1 MRRLFVP
8 VAGGALAERAR
19 HGRVLVAGLIVL
31 LCFVSLSFIDPRT
44 VAQEVVG
51 QDRWHMAMDSALGRA
66 GEGAGGKAGF
76 GFQGMCKRLP
86 GDDRRSGWQIHYGV
100 ARERAGPECQRR
112 PAARGNNHE
121 AIRRF

>member
-51 QDRWHMAMDSALGRA
+51 QDRWHMAIDIFCSRSS
-66 GEGAGGKAGF
+66 
-76 GFQGMCKRLP
+76 
-86 GDDRRSGWQIHYGV
+86 RR
-100 ARERAGPECQRR
+100 RR
-112 PAARGNNHE
+112 RRQSRVRISRNVQTAAR
-121 AIRRF
+121 